1 MIRVSRRTVQILV
14 IVFVVAIGLVA
25 LARSGVVARVLEP
38 RAIATAA
45 DTDKQRAATERAIQR
60 AHAAAVDQLR
70 RSRALKLPITDA
82 QAAAI
87 EASNLADLRTLRHSA
102 LVSLSQALGQGA
114 GDAEAYATVTEQ
126 RLDASPVPE
135 KLLNESVL
143 LAPKLFAIV
152 QKMDEI
158 SVQIADRGTRAMTV
172 SPSASPRP
180 SGAP

>member
-1 MIRVSRRTVQILV
+1 MIRVSRRTVRLAIVVLV
-14 IVFVVAIGLVA
+14 LAIGLVV
-25 LARSGVVARVLEP
+25 LARSGVAAAVLEP
-38 RAIATAA
+38 RAVATAA

-60 AHAAAVDQLR
+60 AQAAAVDQLR
-70 RSRALKLPITDA
+70 RSRALKLPITDT

-87 EASNLADLRTLRHSA
+87 EASNLADLRSLRHSA
-102 LVSLSQALGQGA
+102 LVSVAQALGQSA
-114 GDAEAYATVTEQ
+114 ADAEAYAKTTEQ

-152 QKMDEI
+152 QRMDEV
-158 SVQIADRGTRAMTV
+158 SAQIADRGTRAMTV
-172 SPSASPRP
+172 APSASPRP